1 MSSDSNVFSSSK
13 YVKVISYIILTIS
26 TLIVLYPILFLL
38 FTSVKDTNGFYTNP
52 FLPTRDVHLENY
64 PAAISTGKLGLYF
77 SNSVIVSIFS
87 VVLTLAISILGGYA
101 LGKMRIPGSEII
113 ILAFMTF
120 NFIPGIAIYI
130 PLYKMLANMHMLNN
144 IFSIIMPY
152 VAWQIPFS
160 MYIFKKYF
168 ETVPSDLI
176 ESGRIDGCG
185 EFNTFYKIVL
195 PLVKPAVAT
204 VVVFAFINNWG
215 ELMWAQIVTASS
227 VTLKTLPVGLLNFK
241 TEMGVQWGPY
251 AAGLCLVTIPL
262 LVVFGFCQ
270 KYFIAGLT
278 QGAVK
283 G

>member
-1 MSSDSNVFSSSK
+1 MNSDNVFSSSK
-13 YVKVISYIILTIS
+13 YIKAIAYIVLTIA
-26 TLIVLYPILFLL
+26 TLIVVYPLLFLL
-38 FTSVKDTNGFYTNP
+38 FTSLKDTNGFYMNP
-52 FLPTRDVHLENY
+52 FLPSTDVHFENY
-64 PAAISTGKLGLYF
+64 PEAMKTGKLSQYF
-77 SNSVIVSIFS
+77 LNSVVITVLS
-87 VVLTLAISILGGYA
+87 VLITTFISILGGYA
-101 LGKMRIPGSEII
+101 LGKMKIPGSELII
-113 ILAFMTF
+113 MAFMTF

-130 PLYKMLANMHMLNN
+130 PLYKMLANIGILNS
-144 IFSIIMPY
+144 IFSIVLPY

-168 ETVPSDLI
+168 ETIPSDLI

-185 EFNTFYKIVL
+185 EFQTFWKIVL
-195 PLVKPAVAT
+195 PLVKPAIAT
-204 VVVFAFINNWG
+204 VVVFTFINNWG

-227 VTLKTLPVGLLNFK
+227 TSLRTLPVGLLNFK

-251 AAGLCLVTIPL
+251 AAGLCLVTCPL
-262 LVVFGFCQ
+262 LIVFGYFQ